1 MSRFPTGIAVTST
14 RAGSD
19 AIAFA
24 GNGSPKAVHFS
35 TCIPPRW
42 SSAMRFML
50 ARENKGGSI
59 DNRIPLVF

>member
-35 TCIPPRW
+35 TFIPPH
-42 SSAMRFML
+42 SPAMRFML
-50 ARENKGGSI
+50 ARETKAAVSI
-59 DNRIPLVF
+59 TRIPLVF